1 MAANIETFSSAG
13 NSNFSASNENDHTKE
28 ENAIAQ

>member
-1 MAANIETFSSAG
+1 MAETIETFSSAG
-13 NSNFSASNENDHTKE
+13 NSNFSASNQNDPNKE